1 MYLSEKEHAL
11 KQLLNEI
18 MTLEEEISDI
28 IVSYYIPSPI
38 KINGVIANISL
49 YDLMQMIIY
58 DYKNIVLKDF
68 YNNTNYNHVWS
79 IEKTLK
85 WF

>member
-58 DYKNIVLKDF
+58 DYKNIVHKDF
-68 YNNTNYNHVWS
+68 YNNNN
-79 IEKTLK
+79 
-85 WF
+85 

>member
-68 YNNTNYNHVWS
+68 YNNNNN
-79 IEKTLK
+79 
-85 WF
+85 

>member
-18 MTLEEEISDI
+18 MMLEEEISDI

-68 YNNTNYNHVWS
+68 YNNNN
-79 IEKTLK
+79 
-85 WF
+85 

>member
-49 YDLMQMIIY
+49 YDLMRMIIY

-68 YNNTNYNHVWS
+68 YNNNN
-79 IEKTLK
+79 
-85 WF
+85 

>member
-11 KQLLNEI
+11 KQLLNDI

-68 YNNTNYNHVWS
+68 YNNTN
-79 IEKTLK
+79 
-85 WF
+85 

>member
-18 MTLEEEISDI
+18 MTLEEEISNI
-28 IVSYYIPSPI
+28 IVSYYIPSRI
-38 KINGVIANISL
+38 RINGVIANISL

-68 YNNTNYNHVWS
+68 YNNNN
-79 IEKTLK
+79 
-85 WF
+85 

>member
-1 MYLSEKEHAL
+1 MYLSEKEDAL
-11 KQLLNEI
+11 KQLLNNI

-28 IVSYYIPSPI
+28 IISYYIPLPI

-68 YNNTNYNHVWS
+68 YNNTN
-79 IEKTLK
+79 
-85 WF
+85 

>member
-11 KQLLNEI
+11 KQLLNNI

-28 IVSYYIPSPI
+28 IISYYIPLPI

-68 YNNTNYNHVWS
+68 YNNTN
-79 IEKTLK
+79 
-85 WF
+85 

>member
-1 MYLSEKEHAL
+1 MKKSKKEHAL

-68 YNNTNYNHVWS
+68 YNNNN
-79 IEKTLK
+79 
-85 WF
+85 

>member
-68 YNNTNYNHVWS
+68 YNNNN
-79 IEKTLK
+79 
-85 WF
+85 

>member
-11 KQLLNEI
+11 KQLLNDI

-68 YNNTNYNHVWS
+68 YNNNN
-79 IEKTLK
+79 
-85 WF
+85 

>member
-11 KQLLNEI
+11 NQLLNNI

-28 IVSYYIPSPI
+28 IISYYIPLPI

-68 YNNTNYNHVWS
+68 YNNTN
-79 IEKTLK
+79 
-85 WF
+85 

>member
-11 KQLLNEI
+11 NQLLNNI

-28 IVSYYIPSPI
+28 IISYYIPSPI

-68 YNNTNYNHVWS
+68 YNNTN
-79 IEKTLK
+79 
-85 WF
+85 

>member
-68 YNNTNYNHVWS
+68 YNNN
-79 IEKTLK
+79 
-85 WF
+85 

>member
-11 KQLLNEI
+11 KQLLNNI

-28 IVSYYIPSPI
+28 IISYYIPLPI

-68 YNNTNYNHVWS
+68 YNNNN
-79 IEKTLK
+79 
-85 WF
+85 

>member
-28 IVSYYIPSPI
+28 IVSYYIPI
-38 KINGVIANISL
+38 
-49 YDLMQMIIY
+49 
-58 DYKNIVLKDF
+58 
-68 YNNTNYNHVWS
+68 TN
-79 IEKTLK
+79 
-85 WF
+85 

>member
-18 MTLEEEISDI
+18 MTLEEELSDI

-68 YNNTNYNHVWS
+68 YNNTN
-79 IEKTLK
+79 
-85 WF
+85 

>member
-11 KQLLNEI
+11 NQLLNNI

-28 IVSYYIPSPI
+28 IISYYIPSPI

-49 YDLMQMIIY
+49 YDLMQMIIC

-68 YNNTNYNHVWS
+68 YNNTN
-79 IEKTLK
+79 
-85 WF
+85 

>member
-11 KQLLNEI
+11 KQLLNNI

-28 IVSYYIPSPI
+28 IISYYIPLPI

-49 YDLMQMIIY
+49 MI
-58 DYKNIVLKDF
+58 
-68 YNNTNYNHVWS
+68 
-79 IEKTLK
+79 
-85 WF
+85 

>member
-11 KQLLNEI
+11 NQLLNNI
-18 MTLEEEISDI
+18 MILEEEISDI
-28 IVSYYIPSPI
+28 IISYYIPSPI

-49 YDLMQMIIY
+49 YDLMQMIIC

-68 YNNTNYNHVWS
+68 YNNTN
-79 IEKTLK
+79 
-85 WF
+85 

>member
-28 IVSYYIPSPI
+28 IISYYIPLPI

-68 YNNTNYNHVWS
+68 YNNNN
-79 IEKTLK
+79 
-85 WF
+85 

>member
-68 YNNTNYNHVWS
+68 YNNTN
-79 IEKTLK
+79 
-85 WF
+85 

>member
-1 MYLSEKEHAL
+1 MYLSEEEHAL

-68 YNNTNYNHVWS
+68 YNNNN
-79 IEKTLK
+79 
-85 WF
+85 

>member
-58 DYKNIVLKDF
+58 DYKNIFLKDF
-68 YNNTNYNHVWS
+68 YNNNN
-79 IEKTLK
+79 
-85 WF
+85 

>member
-49 YDLMQMIIY
+49 YDLMQY

-68 YNNTNYNHVWS
+68 YNNNN
-79 IEKTLK
+79 
-85 WF
+85 

>member
-28 IVSYYIPSPI
+28 IASYYIPSPI

-68 YNNTNYNHVWS
+68 YNNNN
-79 IEKTLK
+79 
-85 WF
+85 

>member
-11 KQLLNEI
+11 NQLLNNI

-28 IVSYYIPSPI
+28 IISYYIPSQI

-49 YDLMQMIIY
+49 YDLMQMIIC

-68 YNNTNYNHVWS
+68 YNNTN
-79 IEKTLK
+79 
-85 WF
+85 

>member
-58 DYKNIVLKDF
+58 DYKNIVIKDF
-68 YNNTNYNHVWS
+68 YNNNN
-79 IEKTLK
+79 
-85 WF
+85 

>member
-11 KQLLNEI
+11 KQLLSDI

-49 YDLMQMIIY
+49 YDLMQMII
-58 DYKNIVLKDF
+58 
-68 YNNTNYNHVWS
+68 
-79 IEKTLK
+79 
-85 WF
+85 

>member
-11 KQLLNEI
+11 KQLLNNI

-28 IVSYYIPSPI
+28 IISYYIPSPI
-38 KINGVIANISL
+38 KVNGVIANISL
-49 YDLMQMIIY
+49 HDLMQMIIY

-68 YNNTNYNHVWS
+68 YNNTN
-79 IEKTLK
+79 
-85 WF
+85 